1 MIEYKTIEQFASESG
16 YTAKAIRA
24 KISRGVFRKD
34 EVWVCSPDN
43 RVLIYLEG
51 FNEWVRK
58 GGQVLL
64 SEVEVVST
72 SVLPTKILNVEKEYA
87 RGVSPL
93 VLT

>member
-34 EVWVCSPDN
+34 EVWVRSPDN

-64 SEVEVVST
+64 SEVEVVSK
-72 SVLPTKILNVEKEYA
+72 SALHTKKHHAKKEYA
-87 RGVSPL
+87 QGVSPL